1 MSEHEESVVLPLHAF
16 NQWAFCPYR
25 FWLMYGCGEMIRNEH
40 VYRGRRYHRRIDQHD
55 VVGTDET
62 PIVRSL
68 RVHHPTLGLTG
79 VIDLLDR
86 NDQDEPIPVE
96 TKAGHLRGE
105 PWENDILQ
113 VAAQALCVEH
123 TLGAN
128 VPYGMIFYAGSR
140 RRVRVDLSP
149 ERRDSVNQACFAMR
163 MILCGERS
171 VRPSY
176 ANRCEG
182 CSLFDLCL
190 PHAAG
195 VLEEIS

>member
-1 MSEHEESVVLPLHAF
+1 MSEHDEPIVLPLHAF
-16 NQWAFCPYR
+16 NQWAFCQYR
-25 FWLMYGCGEMIRNEH
+25 FWLMYGCGEMVRNEH
-40 VYRGRRYHRRIDQHD
+40 VYRGRRHHRRVDQHG
-55 VVGTDET
+55 VVGTDEA

-86 NDQDEPIPVE
+86 NVQEKPIPVE

-113 VAAQALCVEH
+113 VVAQALCAEH
-123 TLGAN
+123 TLGET

-140 RRVRVDLSP
+140 RRVKIEISQT
-149 ERRDSVNQACFAMR
+149 RRDSVAQACFAMR
-163 MILCGERS
+163 MILRGELA

-176 ANRCEG
+176 ASRCEG

-190 PHAAG
+190 PHAEG
-195 VLEEIS
+195 VLEEMP